1 VSSDVIPIVLGII
14 IAALIF
20 WGGRASQPRR
30 SARFDKFQRRSID
43 AAPAPQPNQGGA
55 PTEPAPTSDQDPAKY
70 RP

>member
-30 SARFDKFQRRSID
+30 SARFDKHQRRSVTV
-43 AAPAPQPNQGGA
+43 APNPP
-55 PTEPAPTSDQDPAKY
+55 PDPETK
-70 RP
+70 PPSSKPP

>member
-43 AAPAPQPNQGGA
+43 VRPKDETITEKPTGSDDGG
-55 PTEPAPTSDQDPAKY
+55 
-70 RP
+70 